1 MGDRILVTYATWA
14 GSTEGVAQTVAET
27 LREGGA
33 SVDLLPMTKVR
44 GLEAYGAVV
53 VGSAARIGKI
63 NGDAFKF
70 VKKHREAL
78 EHIPVAYFVVCLTMK
93 DDTEEHRATV
103 SAYLQPLREQVAPV
117 DEGLFAGALELEKL
131 GAIAK
136 LAMSKMKAPE
146 GDYRDFEAIK
156 SWARELL
163 PKLAPEV

>member
-1 MGDRILVTYATWA
+1 MGDRILVTYASWA

-78 EHIPVAYFVVCLTMK
+78 ERIPLAYFVVCLTMK
-93 DDTEEHRATV
+93 EDTEEHRATV
-103 SAYLQPLREQVAPV
+103 STYLQPLREQVAPV
-117 DEGLFAGALELEKL
+117 DEGLFAGALELDKL

-146 GDYRDFEAIK
+146 GDFRDFEAVK

-163 PKLAPEV
+163 PKLVREA